1 MLNLLADFDLSIL
14 WIALGAAG
22 IALLVFILRKY
33 VPGLKGEDKEQTEE
47 EIASENVSNKL
58 SSIEEE
64 EKIKKA
70 TEDEDEE

>member
-1 MLNLLADFDLSIL
+1 MLNLLADFDLSIV

-22 IALLVFILRKY
+22 IAFFVFILRKY
-33 VPGLKGEDKEQTEE
+33 VPGLKGEDKVQTEE